1 MKKTLLFFI
10 FLLNSTL
17 CYSKSEND
25 HTIKIY
31 GLEKTNFDYKFRL
44 IQESSFEKIEL
55 DCQSF
60 FNGLNFYLD
69 DGSLFESYYLENYE
83 CVNFFHAVD
92 RWEKKFMCLNVNFE
106 NRNMS
111 VDQSKKACSFKKN

>member
-1 MKKTLLFFI
+1 MKKLLFFFI
-10 FLLNSTL
+10 FILNIAFSF
-17 CYSKSEND
+17 SKDKNN

-44 IQESSFEKIEL
+44 IQDSSFEKIEL

-60 FNGLNFYLD
+60 FNGLNFYLENGD
-69 DGSLFESYYLENYE
+69 LFESYYLENYE
-83 CVNFFHAVD
+83 CENFFHAVE
-92 RWEKKFMCLNVNFE
+92 RWEKEFMCLKVNFE

-111 VDQSKKACSFKKN
+111 VNQSQKECSF